1 MDPASKVL
9 EMGRAEA
16 HTHTHTHRDEVAHT
30 THTQRERTAGSW
42 ARTTHRR
49 GSSRATHEQR
59 GTSNEALTRNAT
71 QRTHALTH
79 EPPRGPLHSCT
90 RPHDEAL
97 TGALHRCGPCPCLQ
111 CTVCNAQVAMHSPLG
126 TSDELRAQHGFSR
139 SSQCQ
144 WPHTALHCTA
154 LPTRW

>member
-97 TGALHRCGPCPCLQ
+97 TGALHRCGPCSLPLFAMHCLR
-111 CTVCNAQVAMHSPLG
+111 CTGCNALATRNLRRVASTARFLK
-126 TSDELRAQHGFSR
+126 ELAVSVA
-139 SSQCQ
+139 SN
-144 WPHTALHCTA
+144 CTA